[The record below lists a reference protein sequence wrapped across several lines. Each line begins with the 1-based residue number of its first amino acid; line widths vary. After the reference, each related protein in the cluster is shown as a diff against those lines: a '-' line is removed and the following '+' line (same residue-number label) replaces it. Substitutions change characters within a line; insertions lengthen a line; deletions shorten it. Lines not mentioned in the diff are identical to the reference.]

1 MTPVKRIKLKTKNSL
16 VGLMFVSPWIIGFL
30 IFSAFPFFY
39 SLFLS
44 FQEVKITT
52 EGIITEY
59 VKLANYRYA
68 FSVDAVFVEDLVS
81 YIWRLLISVP
91 IITVFSLI
99 IALLLNRKVK
109 FRGFFRTIFFLPV
122 IISSGPVIQELI
134 DQGATTIPALQAFE
148 EFLRRSGDGVFIS
161 LFLFLTTNLIVLL
174 WFSGVQILIFLA
186 ALQKLNRSVYEAA
199 MVDGASGWETFWKIT
214 LPSLTPMIFVNVIY
228 TIVNLS
234 VFSLNPVINHIQ
246 VNMFKV
252 ETGFGYAS
260 SLSWIYFI
268 VIALILLIVVGI
280 MILLGRRTSVNS

>member
-1 MTPVKRIKLKTKNSL
+1 
-16 VGLMFVSPWIIGFL
+16 MFVSPWIIGFL